1 MTTPRE
7 PAPIN
12 DQREARQLEPDP
24 QLQQVERIERTAEE
38 AGLSTDEAQAAAW
51 AEVNRNDPEAEA
63 ARRSADPHH
72 KPEKHGHGDV
82 SVGG

>member
-1 MTTPRE
+1 MTSPRE

-12 DQREARQLEPDP
+12 DEREARQLEQDP
-24 QLQQVERIERTAEE
+24 QLREVERLERSAEE
-38 AGLSTDEAQAAAW
+38 AGLPNDEAQAAAW
-51 AEVNRNDPEAEA
+51 AEVNRTPEAEA

-72 KPEKHGHGDV
+72 PPEKRGNGDV

>member
-1 MTTPRE
+1 MTDPRE

-12 DQREARQLEPDP
+12 DEREARQLAQDP
-24 QLQQVERIERTAEE
+24 QLREVARIERSAEE
-38 AGLSTDEAQAAAW
+38 AGLSSDEAQAAAW
-51 AEVNRNDPEAEA
+51 SEVNRTPEAEA

-72 KPEKHGHGDV
+72 KPETHGHGDV

>member
-1 MTTPRE
+1 MTTHRE

-12 DQREARQLEPDP
+12 DDREARRLAPDP
-24 QLQQVERIERTAEE
+24 QLQEVERIERSAEE
-38 AGLSTDEAQAAAW
+38 AGLSNDEAQAAAW
-51 AEVNRNDPEAEA
+51 AEVNRTPEAEE

-72 KPEKHGHGDV
+72 KPERPGPGDV